1 MNTVR
6 IWDLPTRLFH
16 WVLVLSVVGLFITG
30 KIGGDAMTWHGRLG
44 YAVLALV
51 LFRLLWGLIG
61 GRWSRFISFV
71 PTPGRLLRYLRGQA
85 LPQDV
90 AGHNPL
96 GAFSVAALLLVL
108 AAQVSTGLFADDD
121 IAFTGPLA
129 GTVSGAAVKA
139 ATHYHKGWGQGLLI
153 ALVSLHVLSIIFYA
167 LRGKNLLW
175 PMVVGDKQMA
185 PDEAVPPS
193 ADGALQRV
201 LAVAVLALAAAA
213 TWWIVTSAPPAS
225 Y

>member
-1 MNTVR
+1 MKIVR

-16 WVLVLSVVGLFITG
+16 WVLVLSVIGLFVTG
-30 KIGGDAMTWHGRLG
+30 HVGGDAMTWHGRLG
-44 YAVLALV
+44 YTVLALV
-51 LFRLLWGLIG
+51 LFRLLWGLVG
-61 GRWSRFISFV
+61 GRWSRFASFV
-71 PTPGRLLRYLRGQA
+71 PTPGRLLRYLRGQV

-96 GAFSVAALLLVL
+96 GAFSVAAMLLLL
-108 AAQVSTGLFADDD
+108 AAQVGTGLFADDD

-129 GTVSGAAVKA
+129 DSVSGAVVKA
-139 ATHYHKGWGQGLLI
+139 ATRYHKGWGQWLLI

-175 PMVVGDKQMA
+175 PMIVGDKRMA
-185 PDEAVPPS
+185 PDEAVEPS
-193 ADGALQRV
+193 ADGALQWGLAV
-201 LAVAVLALAAAA
+201 LALALAAAA
-213 TWWIVTSAPPAS
+213 VWWIVTSAPPAS